1 MGALTEAIW
10 AMQRTYRLVLT
21 DGSAPFT
28 LGHVPSTV
36 VIPLLLAAVPLP
48 VGSVVP
54 FQEQVALAIPLAE
67 NFGQQ
72 APVRMFDPMGR
83 ASQLATQ
90 LPRQWSGT
98 YQPFNAASPVSVR
111 LDLTSATA
119 LGQMVDLRGQI
130 TVGSTTLPV
139 QGNLN
144 ANSDQ
149 LDLLLL
155 GDLGA
160 VGLEEGGVFLGLQG
174 FSLSGWSAPR
184 LTNPGGQLV
193 LNPVGNGGGPAVR
206 GLW

>member
-1 MGALTEAIW
+1 M
-10 AMQRTYRLVLT
+10 
-21 DGSAPFT
+21 
-28 LGHVPSTV
+28 
-36 VIPLLLAAVPLP
+36 IPLLLAATPLP
-48 VGSVVP
+48 VGSAVP
-54 FQEQVALAIPLAE
+54 FQEPAVAPIPLAE

-72 APVRMFDPMGR
+72 VSIRTFDPVAR

-98 YQPFNAASPVSVR
+98 YQSFTGAAPVSVQ
-111 LDLTSATA
+111 LDLASATA
-119 LGQMVDLRGQI
+119 LGQMIDLRGQI

-155 GDLGA
+155 GDVSA
-160 VGLEEGGVFLGLQG
+160 AGLEDGGLFLGLQG
-174 FSLSGWSAPR
+174 FSLAGWSAPR

-193 LNPVGNGGGPAVR
+193 LNPVGSITSPAVR

>member
-1 MGALTEAIW
+1 M
-10 AMQRTYRLVLT
+10 
-21 DGSAPFT
+21 
-28 LGHVPSTV
+28 
-36 VIPLLLAAVPLP
+36 IPLLLAATPLP
-48 VGSVVP
+48 VGSAVP
-54 FQEQVALAIPLAE
+54 FQEPAAAPIPLAE

-72 APVRMFDPMGR
+72 VSIRTFDPVAR

-90 LPRQWSGT
+90 RPRQWSGT
-98 YQPFNAASPVSVR
+98 YQSFTGAAPVSVQ
-111 LDLTSATA
+111 LDLASATA
-119 LGQMVDLRGQI
+119 LGQMIDLRGQI

-155 GDLGA
+155 GDVSA
-160 VGLEEGGVFLGLQG
+160 AGLEDGGLFLGLQG
-174 FSLSGWSAPR
+174 FSLAGWSAPR

-193 LNPVGNGGGPAVR
+193 LNPVGSSTSPAVR